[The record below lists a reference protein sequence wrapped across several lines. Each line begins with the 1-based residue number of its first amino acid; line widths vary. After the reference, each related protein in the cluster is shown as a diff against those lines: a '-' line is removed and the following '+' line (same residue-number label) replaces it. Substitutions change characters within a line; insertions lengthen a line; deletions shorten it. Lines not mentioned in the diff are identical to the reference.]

1 MFRIIILFLSIVAAQ
16 PYSGR
21 VTDQLG
27 DPVSFASV
35 EVVDLNTGTLS
46 DQDGYFYFDLKSS
59 KSYTFKVSHIGYY
72 DKFIDVEYNNIGLI
86 ITLEKKVDP
95 LNQLVVTGERRETYV
110 KDSPVITRVINSQDI
125 ENSSCT
131 SVKDLLEL
139 AIPNVQN
146 VMSSHAGISNDNVK
160 IQGLDNRY
168 MLFLVDGARVSG
180 EFAGNLD
187 FNMLNLSNVE
197 RIEVIEG
204 GMSSLYGSS
213 AIGGVV
219 NIITKKP
226 EKPYEFDFS
235 YFHDDPMVVA
245 KSINMGFNYKKM
257 SYMLNLSN
265 QSSDGYDLT
274 PHDQT
279 YSYPLKTLEKYD
291 SYTLN
296 HNFKFHITDYLYFI
310 LNYKKY
316 KNKIYQ
322 YQNHFVQVTDDGN
335 ELYPF
340 YYYSSLRN
348 NLPWFEDDEYKFDL
362 TYIKKRSTLNFK
374 YQIDR
379 YKKSNYFYNYTNL
392 DCDSSD
398 ENYFC
403 QNHDNLVGAE
413 FVNAENYN
421 QNLFI
426 KYDFSWDDKNYFTMG
441 YESNK
446 NEYSSYNIYS
456 YLGDINNDGQC
467 SEAFFPWDP
476 IDCLVE
482 SIFGA
487 IDGIKRYDKKA
498 FFVGGQLSF
507 MDNNILSLSIR
518 DVSSKNYGD
527 DMVYSAAYM
536 LQGDLYS
543 YRANYSKGFRVPS
556 IKELYYDFQSHPP
569 PILGNPNLKST
580 TNNYYSLS
588 VEKRTGNMNSS
599 IEIYYNDVI
608 DMIGTN
614 YVDSDNDGQDDI
626 IMYNN
631 FSQVDIT
638 GFNFHYE
645 LYSNKNEIKVVYN
658 FTEPISEDQSALE
671 LISKHSLR
679 FRYSRQIIEDK
690 LKLFFNAKYAGE
702 KFIMYGADRLY
713 LDDYF
718 ISDLTMSLNINQFL
732 SLNFGCKNI
741 FNYIDERRF
750 LEDDY
755 LKNILSSYDPGRR
768 LFLNLKINL

>member
-1 MFRIIILFLSIVAAQ
+1 MYYYLIILISALSASSF
-16 PYSGR
+16 SGR
-21 VTDQLG
+21 VVDNLES
-27 DPVSFASV
+27 PVSSV
-35 EVVDLNTGTLS
+35 NIEIVDYGVGTLT
-46 DQDGYFYFDLKSS
+46 DRDGYFFINKIPSS
-59 KSYTFKVSHIGYY
+59 NFTIKVSHIGYY
-72 DKFIDVEYNNIGLI
+72 DQFIDVDINDNNVVIKLSEKVI
-86 ITLEKKVDP
+86 DLSQIVITGD
-95 LNQLVVTGERRETYV
+95 RRETYIE
-110 KDSPVITRVINSQDI
+110 DSPILTRVINSKDI
-125 ENSSCT
+125 ENSSCA

-197 RIEVIEG
+197 RIEIIEG

-213 AIGGVV
+213 AIGGVI

-226 EKPYEFDFS
+226 EKPFEFDFS
-235 YFHDDPMVVA
+235 YFHDAPMVVS
-245 KSINMGFNYKKM
+245 KSINMGFNFKKM
-257 SYMLNLSN
+257 SYSLNLSN

-279 YSYPLKTLEKYD
+279 YSYPLKTLEQYD
-291 SYTLN
+291 SYTVN
-296 HNFKFHITDYLYFI
+296 HNFKFYITEHLYFI

-316 KNKIYQ
+316 KNRIYQ

-362 TYIKKRSTLNFK
+362 SYIKKNSTLNFK

-392 DCDSSD
+392 DCDSND

-403 QNHDNLVGAE
+403 ENHSNLVDAE

-426 KYDFSWDDKNYFTMG
+426 KYDFNWHDKNYFTIG

-467 SEAFFPWDP
+467 SEVFFPWDP

-487 IDGIKRYDKKA
+487 IDGTKRYDKKA
-498 FFVGGQLSF
+498 FFAGGQVSF
-507 MDNNILSLSIR
+507 EDNNILSLSIR

-536 LQGDLYS
+536 LQGDLYN
-543 YRANYSKGFRVPS
+543 YRVNYSKGFRVPS

-569 PILGNPNLKST
+569 PILGNPDLKST

-588 VEKRTGNMNSS
+588 VEKRIDNMNSS
-599 IEIYYNDVI
+599 LEIYYNDVI

-631 FSQVDIT
+631 FSQVDIA

-645 LYSNKNEIKVVYN
+645 LYTNKNEIKVVYN
-658 FTEPISEDQSALE
+658 YTEPSSEDQSALE
-671 LISKHSLR
+671 LISKHSLS
-679 FRYSRQIIEDK
+679 FRYSRQIIENK
-690 LKLFFNAKYAGE
+690 LKLFFNTKYSGE
-702 KFIMYGADRLY
+702 KFIMYGPDRLY

-718 ISDLTMSLNINQFL
+718 VSDLIMSFNVNQFF

-750 LEDDY
+750 LDDDY
-755 LKNILSSYDPGRR
+755 LKNILSTYDPGRR
-768 LFLNLKINL
+768 LFLDLKFNL